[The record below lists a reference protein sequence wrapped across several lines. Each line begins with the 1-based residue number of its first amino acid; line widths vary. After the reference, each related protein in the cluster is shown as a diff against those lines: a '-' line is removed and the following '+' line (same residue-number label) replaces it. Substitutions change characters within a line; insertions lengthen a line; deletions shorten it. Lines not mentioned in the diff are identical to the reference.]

1 MKDYYTTRESE
12 RSSIIERKD
21 PPIYGNLLIQ
31 SLFTLSEI
39 EVIRKIALSTPGY
52 DVMEPGNTT
61 NIRSRLNV
69 HSDEL
74 IAACKLKQI
83 RELLMPEGYIHQS
96 RINFKNG
103 KESTGWHWHSDFET
117 WHYQD
122 GMPRPDCFTVMI
134 ALDDNTDENG
144 CLKVIPGSHRWYVST
159 KKGSDSGA
167 VDNFQNQVDGVVQP
181 EDISRILG
189 LTGTKIENVIC
200 SKGDVFIFDSNLLH
214 KSNKNRTNGTRAN
227 LFVVINSVNNKLID
241 LNNPRPEEMGHRKN
255 LRMI

>member
-1 MKDYYTTRESE
+1 MEDYYQTRTHEHST
-12 RSSIIERKD
+12 IIQRKN
-21 PPIYGNLLIQ
+21 PPLYGNMLIQ
-31 SLFTLSEI
+31 SFFTLSEI
-39 EVIRKIALSTPGY
+39 ERIKKIALSTPGY
-52 DVMEPGNTT
+52 DVMEPGSDT

-74 IAACKLKQI
+74 ISVCKLKQI
-83 RELLMPEGYIHQS
+83 REIVTPEGYIHQS

-122 GMPRPDCFTVMI
+122 GMPNPDCFTVMI
-134 ALDDNTDENG
+134 PLDDNTEENG

-159 KKGSDSGA
+159 RKGSDSGA
-167 VDNFQNQVDGVVQP
+167 VDNFRNQVDGVVQP

-189 LTGTKIENVIC
+189 LTRTKVENIIC
-200 SKGDVFIFDSNLLH
+200 NKGDVFLFDSNLLH
-214 KSNKNRTNGTRAN
+214 KSNKNKTDGSRAN
-227 LFVVINSVNNKLID
+227 LYFVINSTENKLVNID
-241 LNNPRPEEMGHRKN
+241 NPRPEEMGHRKN